1 MSKRV
6 GLYLGENFVSSV
18 VVEGRG
24 IISFIK
30 INLSPLRKFDE
41 QNLDEVTLWELA
53 ISKSL
58 KEVKA
63 EGEVFVSLADKDF
76 IFRIFQLPR
85 MKKKELTL
93 ALTYGIADSIP
104 FKIEELM
111 CDYRYIT
118 NPKLK
123 KLEVSFLGIKTSLY
137 NKYKD
142 IFFNMDINV
151 LNIEPSAISL
161 VRVVKLMP
169 KVKEAK
175 NFALLDV
182 SSEEAYI
189 TFFYKDLPVFNRY
202 LKMSVNKSKDEID
215 KLLEEVRISLR
226 YFQREFKWQS
236 LDTLVIIC
244 DSNLKTILSSLQD
257 VGVEILLFTPLDI
270 VNRDDINVSHLKAYG
285 VALFGKLPY
294 NFNPKFK
301 EIKAEPTFSQ
311 KTTVDLSSLNFK
323 LIGIILV
330 LGIILCFGLN
340 VFLGNLLFD
349 KEVNLKKKEE
359 SLQLPEF
366 IKNSSLDEINSFY
379 QEKER
384 RLFNLKNRFT
394 KIVRISPFLEILPSI
409 LTDGL
414 WLDTIDFKLVEGK
427 ANLSI
432 SGYVFLIN
440 PAKEKMS
447 FDKFV
452 SNLRE
457 SQDFK
462 KIFSHIELKSTERV
476 EMKGRNVLRFLIN
489 LY

>member
-18 VVEGRG
+18 VLEGRR
-24 IISFIK
+24 IISFFK
-30 INLSPLRKFDE
+30 MNLSHLRKSDE

-63 EGEVFVSLADKDF
+63 EGGVFVSLADKDF

-85 MKKKELTL
+85 MNKKEIAS
-93 ALTYGIADSIP
+93 ALTYGMADSLP

-118 NPKLK
+118 NHKLK

-161 VRVVKLMP
+161 VRLVKLMP
-169 KVKEAK
+169 AMREAK

-182 SSEEAYI
+182 SNEEAYI

-202 LKMSVNKSKDEID
+202 LKMLEDKSKDGTD

-226 YFQREFKWQS
+226 YFQREFRWQS

-244 DSNLKTILSSLQD
+244 DSNLKDILSSLKD
-257 VGVEILLFTPLDI
+257 MEMEILLFTPLDI

-285 VALFGKLPY
+285 VALSGKLPY
-294 NFNPKFK
+294 NFNPKLK
-301 EIKAEPTFSQ
+301 EIKPQPTSFP
-311 KTTVDLSSLNFK
+311 KTTFDLSSLNFK
-323 LIGIILV
+323 LIGIISV
-330 LGIILCFGLN
+330 LGILFCFGLN
-340 VFLGNLLFD
+340 AFLGNLLFN
-349 KEVNLKKKEE
+349 KEVDLKRKEE

-366 IKNSSLDEINSFY
+366 IKNSSLEEINSFY

-384 RLFNLKNRFT
+384 KLLSLKNRFAQ
-394 KIVRISPFLEILPSI
+394 IVRISPFLQRLPSI
-409 LTDGL
+409 LTEGL
-414 WLDTIDFKLVEGK
+414 WLDTIDFKLLEGK

-452 SNLRE
+452 SNLRGSE
-457 SQDFK
+457 EFK
-462 KIFSHIELKSTERV
+462 KIFSQIELKSTERID
-476 EMKGRNVLRFLIN
+476 MRGRNVLRFLIN